1 MKNIIVYSDGTG
13 QRGGLMFDERRSNVY
28 KLYRATRCGPDSSVN
43 PTEQLAFY
51 DPGLGTLPPGNGL
64 LVVRAWRWFYNL
76 AGRATGLGLTGNII
90 DCYAAIVRMWNPGDR
105 IFLFGFS
112 RGAYTVRCL
121 GAVLGMCGVPT
132 QDKGGTPLQRDK
144 KTAKR
149 IAIEAVNKVYQHT
162 ASKKESKASDREREL
177 LKQRRELARRFRQE
191 YGSNDPG
198 DPAKS
203 NGYPYFIGVFDTV
216 ASLANPLAV
225 FVLSLVAI
233 LTLTIPSALLAYF
246 LGRFGFWSWF
256 GILALSTIVIGLL
269 ANRVKAVRFESGLER
284 TKHWRKF
291 HFTGWRMKFY
301 DMDLDP
307 NVGYARHAI
316 SIDERR
322 KAFQRV
328 GWGMST
334 DEQKKTPE
342 WFVQKWFAGNHSDV
356 GGSYHE
362 NESRLSDISFRWM
375 LDEAISVGLKCD
387 ESVLK
392 LFPDPAGPQHDE
404 ARSSFLFR
412 IAGKLP
418 RPIPPDAPLHDSVL
432 ERFKAPAVLDYD
444 AMRPYRPEN
453 LHGHNDVKSYFEQP

>member
-1 MKNIIVYSDGTG
+1 MKNIVIYSDGTG

-28 KLYRATRCGPDSSVN
+28 KLYRATRCSPDSSVN
-43 PTEQLAFY
+43 PAEQLAFY

-64 LVVRAWRWFYNL
+64 LVTRAWRWFYNL

-90 DCYAAIVRMWNPGDR
+90 DCYAAIVRMWQPGDR

-132 QDKGGTPLQRDK
+132 RDK
-144 KTAKR
+144 EGNPLRRDKAAVKR
-149 IAIEAVNKVYQHT
+149 IAIEAVKKIYQHT
-162 ASKKESKASDREREL
+162 ASRKESQASEREKEL
-177 LKQRRELARRFRQE
+177 LRQRRELARRFRDK
-191 YGSNDPG
+191 YKST
-198 DPAKS
+198 DPADSTKS

-216 ASLANPLAV
+216 ASLANPLAS
-225 FVLSLVAI
+225 FVLLLVAI
-233 LTLTIPSALLAYF
+233 LTLAIPSAVLAYF
-246 LGRFGFWSWF
+246 LGKFGFWSWF
-256 GILALSTIVIGLL
+256 AILALSTIGIGVVV
-269 ANRVKAVRFESGLER
+269 NRMKAVRFESGLEHN
-284 TKHWRKF
+284 KNWRPF

-316 SIDERR
+316 SLDERR
-322 KAFQRV
+322 NSFQRV

-342 WFVQKWFAGNHSDV
+342 WFVQEWFAGNHSDI

-362 NESRLSDISFRWM
+362 NESRLSDITLRWM
-375 LDEAISVGLKCD
+375 LDAAASVGMKYD

-392 LFPDPAGPQHDE
+392 LFPDPTGPQHDE
-404 ARSSFLFR
+404 ARSSLLFR
-412 IAGKLP
+412 IARKLP
-418 RPIPPDAPLHDSVL
+418 RKVPSDAPLHASVL

-453 LHGHNDVKSYFEQP
+453 LKTHDKVEEYYREP